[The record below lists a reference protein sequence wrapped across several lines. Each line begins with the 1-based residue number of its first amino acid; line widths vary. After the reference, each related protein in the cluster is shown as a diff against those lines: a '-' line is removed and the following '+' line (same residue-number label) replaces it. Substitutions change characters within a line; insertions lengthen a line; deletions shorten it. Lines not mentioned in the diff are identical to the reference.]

1 MYKNTAIITG
11 YHGLRA
17 YAPLP
22 GHTASSNRRK
32 TGLLWRERQSS
43 REKQRPGEA
52 RTESRYDTRCY
63 FNVRSKP
70 DMSQLNLPHGTD
82 N

>member
-1 MYKNTAIITG
+1 MP
-11 YHGLRA
+11 H
-17 YAPLP
+17 PLDILP
-22 GHTASSNRRK
+22 VATDAKLDCYGENGKAVEK
-32 TGLLWRERQSS
+32 
-43 REKQRPGEA
+43 KQRPGEA
-52 RTESRYDTRCY
+52 RTESRYDARCY